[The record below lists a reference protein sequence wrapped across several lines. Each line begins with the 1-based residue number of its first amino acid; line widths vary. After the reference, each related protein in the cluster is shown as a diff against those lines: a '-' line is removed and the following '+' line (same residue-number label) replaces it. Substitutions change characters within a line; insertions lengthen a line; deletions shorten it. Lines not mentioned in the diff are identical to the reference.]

1 MSSILSHLKPAAG
14 SMKRSKRIARGQGS
28 GHGGTA
34 THGHKGDQSRS
45 GYKKK
50 RNFEGGQTPIQM
62 RLPKRG
68 FKNINRVEYSPL
80 NLSELQRLVDKHNL
94 SSVDAEVLRKL
105 RVIRR
110 SDKVKVLGNGTLR
123 SAVSVSLHAFSE
135 KAKQAIESAGGT
147 ATVI

>member
-1 MSSILSHLKPAAG
+1 MSSILSQLKPAAG
-14 SMKRSKRIARGQGS
+14 SMKSSKRIARGQGS